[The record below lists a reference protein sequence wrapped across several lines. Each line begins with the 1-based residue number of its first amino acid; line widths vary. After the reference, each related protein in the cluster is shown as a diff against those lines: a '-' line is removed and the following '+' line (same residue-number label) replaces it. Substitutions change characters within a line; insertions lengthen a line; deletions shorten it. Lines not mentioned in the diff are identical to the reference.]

1 MPDIDVKPRSR
12 VVTDGIEATTS
23 RGMLRAVGM
32 GDEDWEK
39 PQIGIAS
46 SWNEITPCNLSLDR
60 LAQGAKEGVH
70 SGGGYPL
77 QFGTISV
84 SDGISMGHEGMHFS
98 LVSREVIADSVETV
112 VNAER
117 LDGTVLLAGCD
128 KSLPGML
135 MAAARLDLAS
145 VFLYAGSVM
154 PGYVKQADGTMKEV
168 TIIDSFEGVGA
179 CKAGTMSEEEL
190 KKIECA
196 IVPGE
201 GACGGMYTAN
211 TMASVAEALGMSLP
225 GSAAPPSADRRRDY
239 YAHRSGE
246 AVVNM
251 LRHGI
256 TARQI
261 LTKEAFEN
269 AIAVAM
275 ALGGSTNV
283 VLHLL
288 AIAHEAEV
296 ELSLDDFNRIGSKVP
311 HLADMKPFGKY
322 VMVDVDRNGG
332 IPVIMKAL
340 LDAGLLHGDVM
351 TVTGKTLAEN
361 LAEIDPP
368 ALDGEVFRTLDNPIH
383 ATGGLTI
390 LQGSFAPEGAV
401 VKTAGFDAEVFEGP
415 ARVFDRERAAMDALT
430 EGQIQKGDVVVI
442 RYEGP
447 KGGPGMR
454 EMLAITAA
462 IKGAGLGKDVLLL
475 TDGRFSGGT
484 TGLCIGHIAPE
495 AVDAGPVAFVRDGDR
510 IRVDIA
516 ARSLDLLVDDAELEA
531 REQAGPRC
539 PRATPAESSRS
550 SRSSSSPP
558 PRARSRASVDTRTIA
573 TSPGKEHLMP
583 TEATPLSAAA
593 GARRTPEILTG
604 SGAVL
609 RTLEHLGITDVFGLP
624 GGAIIPFYDELM
636 ASTTIRHVLVR
647 HEQGAGHAAEGYA
660 SASGKV
666 GVAIATSGPGA
677 TNLVT
682 AIADAYMDSVPFI
695 AITGQVFSTLMGTD
709 AFQEADI
716 VGITMP
722 ITKHSFLVTDP
733 ADVPATLAA
742 AHLIATTG
750 RPGPVLVDITKDAQQ
765 KSAPYVWPPKI
776 DLPGY
781 RPVTKAHGK
790 QIAAAAQLLAEAE
803 RPVLYVGGGVV
814 RSGATA
820 ELLRFAEATGAP
832 VVTTLMARGAFP
844 DSHPQHL
851 GMPGMHGTVP
861 AVLGLQDSDLI
872 IALGARFDDRV
883 TGKADE
889 FAPNAKVVHVDI
901 DPAEISKIR
910 FADVPIVGDAREV
923 LVDLLDAWNGVPADE
938 RASTA
943 DWWTK
948 LDQLRTDFPLGYAE
962 PTDGLLAPQAIIRR
976 IGELSGPRPC
986 TPPVSVSTRCGRRSS
1001 SSTSGRTPG

>member
-154 PGYVKQADGTMKEV
+154 PGYVKQADGSFKEV

-251 LRHGI
+251 LRLGL

-296 ELSLDDFNRIGSKVP
+296 ELTLDDFNRIGSKVP

-368 ALDGEVFRTLDNPIH
+368 ELDGEVFRTLDNPIH

-430 EGQIQKGDVVVI
+430 EGKIQKGDVVVI

-516 ARSLDLLVDDAELEA
+516 ARSLDLLVDEAELEA
-531 REQAGPRC
+531 RREGWAPL
-539 PRATPAESSRS
+539 
-550 SRSSSSPP
+550 P
-558 PRARSRASVDTRTIA
+558 PRYTRGVLA
-573 TSPGKEHLMP
+573 KFAKLVQ
-583 TEATPLSAAA
+583 SAAK
-593 GARRTPEILTG
+593 
-604 SGAVL
+604 GAV
-609 RTLEHLGITDVFGLP
+609 
-624 GGAIIPFYDELM
+624 
-636 ASTTIRHVLVR
+636 
-647 HEQGAGHAAEGYA
+647 
-660 SASGKV
+660 
-666 GVAIATSGPGA
+666 
-677 TNLVT
+677 
-682 AIADAYMDSVPFI
+682 
-695 AITGQVFSTLMGTD
+695 TG
-709 AFQEADI
+709 
-716 VGITMP
+716 
-722 ITKHSFLVTDP
+722 
-733 ADVPATLAA
+733 
-742 AHLIATTG
+742 
-750 RPGPVLVDITKDAQQ
+750 
-765 KSAPYVWPPKI
+765 
-776 DLPGY
+776 
-781 RPVTKAHGK
+781 
-790 QIAAAAQLLAEAE
+790 
-803 RPVLYVGGGVV
+803 
-814 RSGATA
+814 
-820 ELLRFAEATGAP
+820 
-832 VVTTLMARGAFP
+832 
-844 DSHPQHL
+844 
-851 GMPGMHGTVP
+851 
-861 AVLGLQDSDLI
+861 
-872 IALGARFDDRV
+872 
-883 TGKADE
+883 
-889 FAPNAKVVHVDI
+889 
-901 DPAEISKIR
+901 
-910 FADVPIVGDAREV
+910 
-923 LVDLLDAWNGVPADE
+923 
-938 RASTA
+938 
-943 DWWTK
+943 
-948 LDQLRTDFPLGYAE
+948 
-962 PTDGLLAPQAIIRR
+962 
-976 IGELSGPRPC
+976 
-986 TPPVSVSTRCGRRSS
+986 
-1001 SSTSGRTPG
+1001 